1 VGSGTA
7 ERLRSERARVERE
20 MEGRSRDRKGPVEW
34 KAEQDSSRA
43 NGRHLG
49 TSMLITHILP
59 PSLTEATATG
69 PEVFLLGW
77 GLLSVHWGRVRGS
90 ARYLQSAVHADRLTR
105 PRPGV

>member
-1 VGSGTA
+1 MGSGTA

-49 TSMLITHILP
+49 TRGIPAGVGTPLCPLGKGERQCQIP
-59 PSLTEATATG
+59 PVSC
-69 PEVFLLGW
+69 
-77 GLLSVHWGRVRGS
+77 
-90 ARYLQSAVHADRLTR
+90 
-105 PRPGV
+105 PR